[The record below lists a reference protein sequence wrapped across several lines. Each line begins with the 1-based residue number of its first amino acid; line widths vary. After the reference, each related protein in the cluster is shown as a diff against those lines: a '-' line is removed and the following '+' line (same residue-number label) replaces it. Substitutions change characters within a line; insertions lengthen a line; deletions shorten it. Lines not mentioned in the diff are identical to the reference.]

1 STNKIYLSESF
12 LNVASSE
19 SLVKVILEEI
29 GHYVDAQ
36 INQVDSAGDE
46 GAIFASLVQGES
58 LNAETLQV
66 LKAEDDSSIINLE
79 GEAITVEQNGLIDPS
94 NFTLN
99 NSAQFSNSSV
109 LRLTNDY
116 GQSGSAFLTNTISL
130 SNNTSFNSYFQFQ
143 ITNSDG
149 LGDDDGAGADGLV
162 FIIQTIANNVVGSEG
177 GGMGYAGI
185 NQSLGI
191 EFDTYYNSSIAVFA

>member
-1 STNKIYLSESF
+1 